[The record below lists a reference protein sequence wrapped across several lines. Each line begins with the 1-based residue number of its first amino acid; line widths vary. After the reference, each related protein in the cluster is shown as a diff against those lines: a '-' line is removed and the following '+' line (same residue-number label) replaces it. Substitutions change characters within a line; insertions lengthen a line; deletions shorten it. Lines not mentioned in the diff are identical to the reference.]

1 MAAHYKYISALRNI
15 VFLLFLFSLLSC
27 STNRFSITENLNISE
42 EVTAD
47 IPLGANQIVAV
58 VDGIS
63 AEKLYDMVLDIL
75 IEEGYRVNVALKSQL
90 ILGTDYFLEN
100 FEGRLRETYR
110 IDVDVTETEWGSK
123 AVFSGTYKLFYDG
136 FPRHHIIKWQISRR
150 SKFYF
155 ASMLEIAR
163 SLPVREIRYER
174 VEW

>member
-1 MAAHYKYISALRNI
+1 MAAHYKYISALRKI
-15 VFLLFLFSLLSC
+15 VFLLFSFSLLSC

-63 AEKLYDMVLDIL
+63 AEKLYDMILDIL
-75 IEEGYRVNVALKSQL
+75 IEEGYRVSVSLENKL
-90 ILGTDYFLEN
+90 ILGTDYFLEKLEN
-100 FEGRLRETYR
+100 VTIETHRL
-110 IDVDVTETEWGSK
+110 DVTISETDTGSE
-123 AVFSGTYKLFYDG
+123 AVFSGMYIMNVDALQPIRVIEWENQK
-136 FPRHHIIKWQISRR
+136 R

-163 SLPVREIRYER
+163 YLPVREIRYER
-174 VEW
+174 FEW